1 MTLNGTAKATVNAG
15 NFEKPSRN
23 QIITALAVITVF
35 FALGLRSFMPLF
47 VLPSVALV
55 FAFRRSRQ
63 RRWAEHDAQREAITG
78 LCTALRAE
86 LEAGLQP
93 RAAFTSAV
101 WSYPELRDLAERVSH
116 PESELDLPA
125 LLTEHAR
132 QPGRRALLSLAAC
145 WYAADRHGIALADA
159 VTGIE
164 EGLRAERA
172 RLRATEVELAGIRAT
187 ILLLAALPLFGLA
200 MGVALGANPLDTL
213 LHSTFGQLGL
223 LVGVGLELIG
233 LLWTDRLVAS
243 LRPETRPETTAKRA
257 DVASHHL
264 RRMFA

>member
-1 MTLNGTAKATVNAG
+1 MTAGETVMSAVKAG
-15 NFEKPSRN
+15 DFRKPSRN
-23 QIITALAVITVF
+23 QLITAVAVITGF
-35 FALGLRSFMPLF
+35 FSLGLRSVMPLF

-63 RRWAEHDAQREAITG
+63 RRWAEHDAQRDAITG

-86 LEAGLQP
+86 LEAGLQS
-93 RAAFTSAV
+93 RAAFISAV
-101 WSYPELRDLAERVSH
+101 WSYPELRDIAERASR

-125 LLTEHAR
+125 LLIEHAE
-132 QPGRRALLSLAAC
+132 QPGRRALRSLAAC

-164 EGLRAERA
+164 EGLRAESA

-187 ILLLAALPLFGLA
+187 ILLLAALPLFGFA
-200 MGVALGANPLDTL
+200 MGVALGANPLNTL
-213 LHSTFGQLGL
+213 LHNTLGQLS
-223 LVGVGLELIG
+223 LVLGVALDLVG

-243 LRPETRPETTAKRA
+243 LRPEATFKRA
-257 DVASHHL
+257 DAPN
-264 RRMFA
+264 RRLSRVFV

>member
-1 MTLNGTAKATVNAG
+1 MTANETAMATANAG
-15 NFEKPSRN
+15 NLRKPSRN
-23 QIITALAVITVF
+23 QTITALAVITAF
-35 FALGLRSFMPLF
+35 FSLGFRSLMPLF

-125 LLTEHAR
+125 FLVEHAR
-132 QPGRRALLSLAAC
+132 QPGRRALRSLAAC

-164 EGLRAERA
+164 EGLRAESA
-172 RLRATEVELAGIRAT
+172 RLRATELELAGIRAT
-187 ILLLAALPLFGLA
+187 ILLLATLPLFGFA
-200 MGVALGANPLDTL
+200 MGVALGANPLNTL
-213 LHSTFGQLGL
+213 LHNTFGQLS
-223 LVGVGLELIG
+223 LVLGVGLDLLG

-243 LRPETRPETTAKRA
+243 LRPEATFKRA
-257 DVASHHL
+257 AAPSRHASQV
-264 RRMFA
+264 FA